1 MDGFVRHRIEGVS
14 VDIQIVPAAPS
25 GFAARYRVSGD
36 TGDEADWPIVHLAQ
50 GPFATR
56 QQAEEAA
63 KSAALEHILERG
75 APPH

>member
-1 MDGFVRHRIEGVS
+1 MDGFVRHQMEGVS

-36 TGDEADWPIVHLAQ
+36 PGDEADWPVVHLAQ
-50 GPFATR
+50 GPFATM

-63 KSAALEHILERG
+63 KSAALQHILERG